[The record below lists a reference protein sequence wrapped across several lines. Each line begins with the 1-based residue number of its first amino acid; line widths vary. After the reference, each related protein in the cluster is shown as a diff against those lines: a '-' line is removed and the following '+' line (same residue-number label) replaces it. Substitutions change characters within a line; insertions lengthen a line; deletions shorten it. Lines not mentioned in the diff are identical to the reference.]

1 MVIRD
6 CMKPRL
12 LDQLRDAIRVRN
24 YSIRTEQAY
33 SMWIIRFIRFHQMK
47 HSAEMGDLEV
57 AAFLTHP
64 AVNWNV
70 AANNQIQTFRL

>member
-1 MVIRD
+1 
-6 CMKPRL
+6 MKPRL

-33 SMWIIRFIRFHQMK
+33 SMWTNRFIRFHQMK
-47 HSAEMGDLEV
+47 HPAEMEDLEV

-64 AVNWNV
+64 AVN
-70 AANNQIQTFRL
+70 